1 MKTPVLYVLT
11 STDNDLYLEE
21 LWVSLYSLHHF
32 NKEVVAKVLSDSDT
46 VERIK
51 AKPEL
56 AKMITELLP
65 INVPQE
71 YPSKEKS
78 RYIKTNIRNLVQGD
92 FLFIDT
98 DTVICAPLDEID
110 SLPVKNIGM
119 VPELHGPFREHL
131 TYKFTVADTKRIF
144 DVDASDSPYW
154 FNSGCMLVRDND
166 FTREFFGKWQE
177 NWKYSAFQKGNSSDQ
192 RALLKTDHDYGY
204 IIESIPDVYNAQI
217 AMSIKW
223 FYEAKIIHFWH
234 FRKYFTPNMD
244 FSPFLSHQIY
254 KRLKEQGKIT
264 DDIARTILACKS
276 SFRNDSMICGTDEI
290 NLVMH
295 PIATILWK
303 QYQKRGFVHWLLD
316 RMIKYVGLYQRGT
329 NRIKGTLCKNTHP

>member
-1 MKTPVLYVLT
+1 MKTPILYVLT
-11 STDNDLYLEE
+11 STDKDLYLEE
-21 LWVSLYSLHHF
+21 LWVSLFSLHHF
-32 NKEVVAKVLSDSDT
+32 NKEVVVKVISDKKT

-51 AKPEL
+51 AIPAL
-56 AKMITELLP
+56 ANLITELHP
-65 INVPQE
+65 VDVPKE

-98 DTVICAPLDEID
+98 DTVICGSLEEID

-119 VPELHGPFREHL
+119 VPELHGPFKEHL
-131 TYKFTVADTKRIF
+131 TYEYTVADTKRIF
-144 DVDASDSPYW
+144 GVDASDSPYW
-154 FNSGCMLVRDND
+154 FNSGCMLVRDNA
-166 FTREFFGKWQE
+166 FTHEFFEKWQE

-204 IIESIPDVYNAQI
+204 VIECIPNVYNAQV

-244 FSPFLSHQIY
+244 FSPFFNHQIY
-254 KRLKEQGKIT
+254 RDIKEYGMLT
-264 DDIARTILACKS
+264 NTIQHQILNCKS
-276 SFRNDSMICGTDEI
+276 SFRNDSMICGIDEI
-290 NLVMH
+290 KLVMH

-303 QYQKRGFVHWLLD
+303 QYQKEGFIHWFLD

-329 NRIKGTLCKNTHP
+329 NKIRKALCKNTHR